1 MRLEDIAARLGGG
14 KISGR
19 VTVDAAAAPPAL
31 AIEAEARDATITG
44 RLDDAPVQ
52 LESGRAD
59 ASLRVAAAG
68 YSPSALLATLDGRA
82 TLKVTDGLVS
92 GFDMFRLKQALEK
105 PEPGAAQASV
115 DEALHSGVTGFD
127 RLELAARIAHG
138 GALLDTATLSGPAGT
153 AQATGGLNLIDQT
166 LDLRIALRP
175 AVPSPPEIALHL
187 AGPMAQPKR
196 ISDLAE
202 LARWMAAL
210 VR

>member
-1 MRLEDIAARLGGG
+1 
-14 KISGR
+14 GR
-19 VTVDAAAAPPAL
+19 ATVDAVAAPPAL
-31 AIEAEARDATITG
+31 AIEVRASDAAITG

-52 LESGRAD
+52 LESGRVD
-59 ASLRVAAAG
+59 ASLQVAAAG
-68 YSPSALLATLDGRA
+68 YSPSALLATLAGRA
-82 TLKVTDGLVS
+82 TFSVKDGLVS

-105 PEPGAAQASV
+105 PEPNAAQASV

-127 RLELAARIAHG
+127 RLELDASIAHG

-153 AQATGGLNLIDQT
+153 AQAAGAINLVGRA

-187 AGPMAQPKR
+187 VGPIGQPKR
-196 ISDLAE
+196 IPDLAG
-202 LARWMAAL
+202 LARWIAAL